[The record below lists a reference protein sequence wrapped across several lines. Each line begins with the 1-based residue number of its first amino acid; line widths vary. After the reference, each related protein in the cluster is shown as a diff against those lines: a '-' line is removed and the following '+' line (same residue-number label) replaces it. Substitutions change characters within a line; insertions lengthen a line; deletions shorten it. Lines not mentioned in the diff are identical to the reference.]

1 MADPKDLNR
10 RVTSL
15 LYDGQ
20 LGAATTV
27 IVIQSFSL
35 TLALAVR
42 SLVADCVAYGTGA
55 GEAARCEA
63 SSAAAAVSFGAV
75 ISAAVIIVSSYSRWC
90 QQQPPDD
97 DATQVK

>member
-1 MADPKDLNR
+1 MNR

-27 IVIQSFSL
+27 IVIQSFAF

-55 GEAARCEA
+55 GEAAQCTA
-63 SSAAAAVSFGAV
+63 SVASAAVSFGVV
-75 ISAAVIIVSSYSRWC
+75 ITAAVTIVSSYSRWC
-90 QQQPPDD
+90 QRQPPGDD
-97 DATQVK
+97 DATAPRE